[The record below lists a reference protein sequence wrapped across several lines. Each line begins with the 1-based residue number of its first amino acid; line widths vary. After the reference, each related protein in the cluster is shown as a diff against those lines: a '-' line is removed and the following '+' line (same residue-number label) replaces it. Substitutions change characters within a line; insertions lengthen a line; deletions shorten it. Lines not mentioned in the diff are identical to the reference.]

1 MANKIH
7 YFITSAKKA
16 QAEEELQSVSGS
28 FGPLSGVETT
38 TNDIIVGVNVKVP
51 NFKLFDEI
59 VSKHSTRYEDSTIN
73 EILSDKGKTKK
84 VVEEKI

>member
-1 MANKIH
+1 MVNKIY

-38 TNDIIVGVNVKVP
+38 TNDVIVGVNVKTP

-59 VSKHSTRYEDSTIN
+59 VSRYSTRYEDSTID
-73 EILSDKGKTKK
+73 EILSDKNKTRKLI
-84 VVEEKI
+84 ESE